1 MTMYFFCV
9 LLDMAQYNHTIMKK
23 KQKRKRH
30 PKSKSISFRWV
41 KTSKEH
47 PANKFFFNDPLSK
60 FTETHL
66 DGVHWISEIRG
77 ARLAFKDNILNIND
91 YG

>member
-1 MTMYFFCV
+1 M
-9 LLDMAQYNHTIMKK
+9 NK
-23 KQKRKRH
+23 KRKRL
-30 PKSKSISFRWV
+30 PKSESISFRWV

-47 PANKFFFNDPLSK
+47 PSNKIFFNDPLSK

-66 DGVHWISEIRG
+66 DGTHWIPEIRG
-77 ARLAFKDNILNIND
+77 ARLAFKDDTFSLND

>member
-1 MTMYFFCV
+1 M
-9 LLDMAQYNHTIMKK
+9 NKK
-23 KQKRKRH
+23 RKRKRH
-30 PKSKSISFRWV
+30 PKSKGISFHWV

-47 PANKFFFNDPLSK
+47 SANKFFFNDPLSK

-66 DGVHWISEIRG
+66 DGVYWISEIRG
-77 ARLAFKDNILNIND
+77 ARLAFKDDTFSLND